1 MDSPQTI
8 PHRHETEIDDDSTRG
23 AHPTQPSED
32 GADNPI
38 VTPSQEI
45 TSETNNT
52 NNMTSGMPT
61 SPMGTRINDST
72 TETATPQM
80 FRQAL
85 EAAPNPSS
93 FLQTPPPT
101 TDPDMSWDIEDDD
114 DGYISMYSIILD
126 SFQGK
131 LEDLSLFAHF
141 DVLWLH
147 QIVSFDFKQCIDGS
161 TKIELEDKDFKQ
173 FLLKLFVFQTI
184 LKILRQDFGIDNFPT
199 TTSLQDSFI
208 AQHKDYFTSQYV
220 HHIKTTHKQQLKQT
234 ILSPIRQRLF
244 QLNTPVYHR
253 RSNGGGMDQ
262 DHHMFHL
269 LTLWHQS
276 SQKNRSTVMTVLNL
290 PIWNI
295 H

>member
-32 GADNPI
+32 GVDNPI

-45 TSETNNT
+45 TSEINNT
-52 NNMTSGMPT
+52 NNMTSGMQT
-61 SPMGTRINDST
+61 SPMETRINDST
-72 TETATPQM
+72 TDTATPQM

-131 LEDLSLFAHF
+131 LTDLSLFAHF

-147 QIVSFDFKQCIDGS
+147 QIVSFDFQQCIDGS
-161 TKIELEDKDFKQ
+161 KKTELEDKDFKQ

-184 LKILRQDFGIDNFPT
+184 LQILRQDFGIDNFPT
-199 TTSLQDSFI
+199 TTTLQDSFI

-234 ILSPIRQRLF
+234 ILSPI
-244 QLNTPVYHR
+244 
-253 RSNGGGMDQ
+253 
-262 DHHMFHL
+262 
-269 LTLWHQS
+269 
-276 SQKNRSTVMTVLNL
+276 
-290 PIWNI
+290 
-295 H
+295 